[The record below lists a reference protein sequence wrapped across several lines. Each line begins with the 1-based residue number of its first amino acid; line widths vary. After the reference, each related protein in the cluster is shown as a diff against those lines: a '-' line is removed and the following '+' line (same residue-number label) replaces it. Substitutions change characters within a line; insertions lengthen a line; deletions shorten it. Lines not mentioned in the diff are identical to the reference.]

1 MEYTLYTTVD
11 ITSTGQYRSELG
23 KEIERWKEQNF
34 QTVLQTLGLR
44 ANISYAKP
52 PSVTYTEGAGQLG
65 FSTEHAVNIW
75 RFDFYTEREH
85 LFELDGNS
93 IGYLLEDF
101 DAVPY
106 IAGLDESMTQNYNVF
121 VTHGPSTNIVFFQK

>member
-1 MEYTLYTTVD
+1 MEYMLYTTVD
-11 ITSTGQYRSELG
+11 ITSTSQYRSEPG
-23 KEIERWKEQNF
+23 KETERWKEQNF

-44 ANISYAKP
+44 ANISYSKP
-52 PSVTYTEGAGQLG
+52 PSVTYTEGASLLG
-65 FSTEHAVNIW
+65 FKTELPVNIW
-75 RFDFYTEREH
+75 RFDFQTERDH
-85 LFELDGNS
+85 LFKLDNDP